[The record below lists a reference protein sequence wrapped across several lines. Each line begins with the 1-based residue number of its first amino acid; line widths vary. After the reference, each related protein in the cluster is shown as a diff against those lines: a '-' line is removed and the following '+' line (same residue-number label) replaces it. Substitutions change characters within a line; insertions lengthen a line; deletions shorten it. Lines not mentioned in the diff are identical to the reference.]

1 MKKKKKN
8 ISRTSQLHIS
18 FFSPLKYDYE
28 GMEIDSLPVEL
39 TVVWNGDFSIDNP
52 ALNKGKV
59 ELEFGLENSFHS
71 NVTYLLL
78 SIICLTFSVL
88 IFYNAP

>member
-1 MKKKKKN
+1 MKNEILLKN
-8 ISRTSQLHIS
+8 LSILNSLV
-18 FFSPLKYDYE
+18 FSLKYNYE

-59 ELEFGLENSFHS
+59 ELRLGRQNSFHG
-71 NVTYLLL
+71 NIIYLLL
-78 SIICLTFSVL
+78 GLKGLTFSVL
-88 IFYNAP
+88 IFYNSY